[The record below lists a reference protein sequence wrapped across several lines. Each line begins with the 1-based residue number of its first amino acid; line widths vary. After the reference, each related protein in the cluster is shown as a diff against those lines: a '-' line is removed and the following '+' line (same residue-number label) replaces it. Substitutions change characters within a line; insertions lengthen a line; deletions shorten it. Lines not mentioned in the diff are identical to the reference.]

1 MGADEEGDE
10 EEDEEDAEDLEALFK
25 PCPGRLPSLPEQ
37 GPTKVDT
44 SPSWLGLGLGLR
56 LGSGEP

>member
-1 MGADEEGDE
+1 MGADEEGDEE

-44 SPSWLGLGLGLR
+44 SPSWLGLG
-56 LGSGEP
+56 SG